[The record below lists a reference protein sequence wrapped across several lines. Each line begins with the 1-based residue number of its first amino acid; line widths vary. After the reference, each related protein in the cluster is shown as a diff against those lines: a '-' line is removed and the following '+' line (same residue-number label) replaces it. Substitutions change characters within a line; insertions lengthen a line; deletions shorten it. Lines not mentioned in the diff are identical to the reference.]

1 MVVTGSTLNFK
12 GGWWDE
18 PSTAARVGELK
29 NWRFHGLL
37 FLGGGWHGSLLR
49 SSSFRM
55 YMLDMVYRYIPLYGT
70 NLSPRWWFL
79 EGVCDYLARSLGKWS
94 NLSSTYASNWLKPPP
109 EISFGRPITSWKHD
123 MSCCFA
129 PLTTAIGLF
138 RVVMFQISSEWYT
151 YICTHIYTKPI

>member
-1 MVVTGSTLNFK
+1 MGWTFHCCK
-12 GGWWDE
+12 GW
-18 PSTAARVGELK
+18 RVEKLAIS
-29 NWRFHGLL
+29 WVAF
-37 FLGGGWHGSLLR
+37 FGGGWHGSLLR

-129 PLTTAIGLF
+129 PWPLRLDCLGLSCF
-138 RVVMFQISSEWYT
+138 RFPRNDIHIYVHIY
-151 YICTHIYTKPI
+151 IYTKPI